1 MYLIYIYLAF
11 QFIVQ
16 NPNLFY
22 YGARLLKF
30 SLSLLPQL
38 LAVAST
44 PLSQGWNK
52 INSVK
57 LLKNEIIVDGELV
70 EVDTKISYEGKVNEQ
85 TTTAFCGDCPGGN
98 KQSHCGFY
106 RHRQP
111 TELRRLS
118 PRAG

>member
-38 LAVAST
+38 ISVASI
-44 PLSQGWNK
+44 PLSHGWNK

-57 LLKNEIIVDGELV
+57 LQENEIIVDGELV
-70 EVDTKISYEGKVNEQ
+70 EVPSETADTKISYECKVNE
-85 TTTAFCGDCPGGN
+85 
-98 KQSHCGFY
+98 
-106 RHRQP
+106 
-111 TELRRLS
+111 
-118 PRAG
+118 